1 MTRGGIVRRMATIDA
16 VVLRGGPCDGERP
29 QPIPGTTF
37 PEDLDAISVCDFAH
51 GVEHVYEMADF
62 PAIGEDGISRA
73 VLEFRATV
81 PRGA

>member
-1 MTRGGIVRRMATIDA
+1 MATIDA

-29 QPIPGTTF
+29 RPIPGTTF
-37 PEDLDAISVCDFAH
+37 PGDLDAISVCDFVQ
-51 GVEHVYEMADF
+51 GVEHVYEVTGVTAV
-62 PAIGEDGISRA
+62 GQDGISRA

>member
-1 MTRGGIVRRMATIDA
+1 MATIDA

-29 QPIPGTTF
+29 EPAPGTTF
-37 PEDLDAISVCDFAH
+37 PDDLDAITVRDFVAD
-51 GVEHVYEMADF
+51 VEHVYEVTGP

-73 VLEFRATV
+73 LLEFARTV